1 MNADETRIRKP
12 DYWVPVNLA
21 HVLIRAN
28 PRFIRN
34 WQLTT
39 DYYYEQD

>member
-12 DYWVPVNLA
+12 DYWVAVNLA
-21 HVLIRAN
+21 HVL
-28 PRFIRN
+28 IRN